1 MTLTPPQ
8 LLTVRKLTCTAAG
21 AALFGLADLNISL
34 KVSFLNKQV
43 CLESDHLAHKRG
55 RKGLVVFY
63 IQPVT
68 KEKILIPLYAKNNWC
83 SI

>member
-8 LLTVRKLTCTAAG
+8 LLTVRKLTCNAAG

-43 CLESDHLAHKRG
+43 CPESDHLAHKTG
-55 RKGLVVFY
+55 PVVLY
-63 IQPVT
+63 IQPVM
-68 KEKILIPLYAKNNWC
+68 KEKILIP
-83 SI
+83 